1 MTLPLAPPLAPI
13 QPGHDHSDERRPPA
27 RRDDPRPRSHRCG
40 GQPPARADRCRRRRI
55 AAAIGAARGET
66 AGTVYA
72 QAWCQWERWCA
83 ARGIP
88 ALPGD
93 PLALCAYLT
102 ERAEAGRATGT
113 LDFSCTAIRHVHR
126 MCGVDDPVATE
137 AVRQVRRGLMRTYGA
152 PPGRLAR
159 PLTVEEIRQIIGHID
174 RSTPI
179 GIRDAAIILL
189 GYASAMRRAEI
200 VALTLADIEPK
211 PAGLLAA
218 MRNDSVV
225 WARSLALV
233 PNDDLQCPHGAE
245 LGNHP
250 RATRISAT
258 RSARRWV
265 TTRVPPKRLPAV
277 GTGFGTRSERCR
289 DVCGRQCARTLGFRV
304 Q

>member
-1 MTLPLAPPLAPI
+1 MDVGPTLAFAPTGQTDPTSPIPRRWPQRAPICPAPPSAT
-13 QPGHDHSDERRPPA
+13 S
-27 RRDDPRPRSHRCG
+27 
-40 GQPPARADRCRRRRI
+40 
-55 AAAIGAARGET
+55 T
-66 AGTVYA
+66 A
-72 QAWCQWERWCA
+72 CA
-83 ARGIP
+83 AWTTRSP
-88 ALPGD
+88 QKPSARYAGD
-93 PLALCAYLT
+93 
-102 ERAEAGRATGT
+102 
-113 LDFSCTAIRHVHR
+113 SCGPTAPHHA
-126 MCGVDDPVATE
+126 DW
-137 AVRQVRRGLMRTYGA
+137 
-152 PPGRLAR
+152 R
-159 PLTVEEIRQIIGHID
+159 PLTVEEIRQIIGDID